1 MRGPKP
7 STITLTEA
15 ERQSLQRLTCRH
27 TTPQQV
33 ALRAR
38 LILAAAVMG
47 STKCSGCT
55 PGSGQRRYC
64 APLANPLA
72 RIAAHSAH
80 GAVGRRALG

>member
-38 LILAAAVMG
+38 LI
-47 STKCSGCT
+47 
-55 PGSGQRRYC
+55 PWRR
-64 APLANPLA
+64 L
-72 RIAAHSAH
+72 
-80 GAVGRRALG
+80 

>member
-15 ERQSLQRLTCRH
+15 ERQSLQRLTCAAIL

-38 LILAAAVMG
+38 LI
-47 STKCSGCT
+47 
-55 PGSGQRRYC
+55 PWRR
-64 APLANPLA
+64 L
-72 RIAAHSAH
+72 
-80 GAVGRRALG
+80 